1 MAHLTR
7 DDLVSWRDAPTP
19 ADRDRIVLH
28 LAECDECGAAY
39 AELMRTR
46 PATAGPDALDPAAFL
61 QAGVDAGPA
70 RHATWRRIAIP
81 LAAAA
86 ILVLGVTTLV
96 RREAGS
102 FRGGDAGVQLTA
114 PSGTVDAGTI
124 TFKWTAP
131 AGSPSQRLLVYALDD
146 PSGPVV
152 DTKNVSSPVQLTAEQ
167 ATRLRPGTDYRWMI
181 EFTTRDGRVETSA
194 ATGFRLR

>member
-7 DDLVSWRDAPTP
+7 DDLVGWRDAPNP

-46 PATAGPDALDPAAFL
+46 PAAAGPAGLDPAAFVR
-61 QAGVDAGPA
+61 AGVGAGPA

-86 ILVLGVTTLV
+86 VLVLGVTTLV

-114 PSGTVDAGTI
+114 PSGTVDAGAI
-124 TFKWTAP
+124 AFQWTA
-131 AGSPSQRLLVYALDD
+131 AADSPSQRLLIYALDD
-146 PSGPVV
+146 PLVPIV
-152 DTKNVSSPVQLTAEQ
+152 DAKNVSSPLQLTAAQ
-167 ATRLRPGTDYRWMI
+167 AATLRRGTDYRWMI